1 MLLAVNFHYVQP
13 EGRYPFPGIYPTPAE
28 QLDNQLSALGRA
40 FEFISGAD
48 LARAVTDGSPLP
60 EQACLI
66 TFDDGLKEQCT
77 EAAPVLERH
86 GVSGVFFVCTQ
97 PLLEGVGLAVHKMHR
112 LRATRPPEVFLEQAV
127 EVAEM
132 IGIPFDILQ
141 VDDEA
146 ASKQYLYDDM
156 PTKRIKYF
164 LNHVLPFEDYKRLIA
179 ALFSR
184 EFDEGDFCREM
195 YMRGEHIQALAE
207 KHTIGS
213 HSHFHGPLAT
223 FSKDVL
229 QDSLIRSREALEDAS
244 GKRVS
249 LISYPYGGPTA
260 VNPDVA
266 RVARE
271 AGFRAGFTMERSV
284 NRSLEMPLLLAR
296 VSTNDAPGGK
306 APLIV
311 SRGDGRGFD
320 FHEPITAYRTTYFDE
335 REHLAHSTEGA
346 TGS

>member
-28 QLDNQLSALGRA
+28 QLDSQLAALGRV

-48 LARAVTDGSPLP
+48 LVHAVINGLDLP
-60 EQACLI
+60 EHACLI

-112 LRATRPPEVFLEQAV
+112 LRATRPPEVFLQQVV
-127 EVAEM
+127 EVAEV
-132 IGIPFDILQ
+132 IGIPFDVHQ

-164 LNHVLPFEDYKRLIA
+164 LNHVLPFEDYKRLVA
-179 ALFSR
+179 ALFAR
-184 EFDEGDFCREM
+184 EFDENAFCREM
-195 YMRGEHIQALAE
+195 YMQDEHIQALAE

-229 QDSLIRSREALEDAS
+229 QDSLIRSRKALEDAS
-244 GKRVS
+244 GKQVS

-266 RVARE
+266 RAARE

-306 APLIV
+306 APLMV

-320 FHEPITAYRTTYFDE
+320 FQDPITAYRTTYFDE
-335 REHLAHSTEGA
+335 RAHLAQKKKDTA
-346 TGS
+346 GS